1 MLAQISNSPF
11 YFSSPL
17 LFLGQATSVS
27 LSLLP
32 CTTRRVN
39 ICKGALKTPK
49 SDAQPPVPFQPESPY
64 WRRRKPAYAPH
75 STPPHPTP
83 RLCRSLHSPQ
93 KRRCHFNG
101 KGMSR
106 SNSKDSHPTPSLVLS
121 HEGVGALGVTDTWR
135 GWGTWPPRAQT
146 QTSRTWCPLPDAVP
160 CSSASPGTQGED
172 APPLR

>member
-39 ICKGALKTPK
+39 ICEGALKTPK

-75 STPPHPTP
+75 STPPTP

-135 GWGTWPPRAQT
+135 GWGTWPPER
-146 QTSRTWCPLPDAVP
+146 RPRP
-160 CSSASPGTQGED
+160 
-172 APPLR
+172 APPGVPSQTLSPAAQLLQEHKVKTPLL